1 MHRRLGSRKQLGLP
15 SRQSH
20 RFCLPTHEEMQSQ
33 WHSICPYLEK
43 LIFLA
48 FAIPQWASFRAFCRK
63 SLDCAPS
70 LHLQGDQ
77 QSVCGKTNIQRV
89 GIVLPLYMK
98 AVGMFFNSMHHID
111 SLSGQ
116 SRWNQTGSGVGSGN
130 PVGTRGTRVLD
141 FVHTVAPDN
150 DHAAFEWILPNL
162 SNGVEPSAT
171 RLVSHVFYS

>member
-1 MHRRLGSRKQLGLP
+1 
-15 SRQSH
+15 
-20 RFCLPTHEEMQSQ
+20 MQSQ

-48 FAIPQWASFRAFCRK
+48 FAIPQRASFRAFCRK
-63 SLDCAPS
+63 SLDCAAS

-98 AVGMFFNSMHHID
+98 AVGMCFNSMHHID

-116 SRWNQTGSGVGSGN
+116 SRWNPTGSGVGSGN
-130 PVGTRGTRVLD
+130 PVGTRGRESWISCTRSLR
-141 FVHTVAPDN
+141 TM
-150 DHAAFEWILPNL
+150 IMLR
-162 SNGVEPSAT
+162 SNGFSQTYRMVWN
-171 RLVSHVFYS
+171 RRRRVSYRMFSTVDECTGYFAPFSYRTCL